1 MTGFPVSARRNKR
14 KFVPCRV
21 LPFFQ
26 QRSRRRRKAKQLK
39 LVPCFAPTSA
49 TEAVQLQPK
58 CVNDLSAL
66 FKNETSSVHGVPTHF
81 RSGTGAGVQKEN

>member
-1 MTGFPVSARRNKR
+1 M
-14 KFVPCRV
+14 
-21 LPFFQ
+21 
-26 QRSRRRRKAKQLK
+26 
-39 LVPCFAPTSA
+39 VPCFAPTSA